1 MNAPL
6 TEKSTL
12 VQVMAWCW
20 RGAKPFPEPML
31 TQILSPYH
39 DMASPGHNELRE
51 NNSPIIYATEF
62 NFVTHCASTLKIF
75 SLQFIVCFFR
85 SSQQNKDIVL
95 HHFKITITVFVSK
108 SAYLIEQQIKIQI
121 NQVYLTGSR
130 CLLATWSHEH
140 AGWLTGH
147 LLSRLQPIYSL
158 RVDAWPTEHVTV
170 YTKKSGEPFLQCFE
184 SFKPKSRMFQCNTN
198 GLVKDCGNSSML
210 AIQLLQSWTKPSIWI
225 LYGIGSKLAQAKASA
240 KFCHDPTIIIRERN
254 LIARF
259 KFWAPNHWRKGTPL
273 INQSLSETGTLTM
286 ITNIDRSD
294 I

>member
-1 MNAPL
+1 MCLFSWEFHTLMLTHWGLNKMNTILQTNSFYCMKIVLFLIQFKSNFSMNAPL

-75 SLQFIVCFFR
+75 SLQFIVCFFH

-170 YTKKSGEPFLQCFE
+170 YTKKSGEPFLQCF
-184 SFKPKSRMFQCNTN
+184 
-198 GLVKDCGNSSML
+198 
-210 AIQLLQSWTKPSIWI
+210 
-225 LYGIGSKLAQAKASA
+225 
-240 KFCHDPTIIIRERN
+240 
-254 LIARF
+254 
-259 KFWAPNHWRKGTPL
+259 
-273 INQSLSETGTLTM
+273 
-286 ITNIDRSD
+286 
-294 I
+294 